1 MEKKLLGKIVYITGA
16 SKGIGRGI
24 AREFGKVGAFV
35 LVGYNSDLEGA
46 NETLKMIKE
55 LGGSGEVLGGNV
67 ANKDERK
74 DIISFIKNKFGKLDV
89 LVNNAG
95 ISKIGLFMDAS
106 DEEID
111 SIMNVNLIGAMKLT
125 RDSMDLLREGSN
137 SSIINISSIWG
148 NVGASCEVLYSTT
161 KGGMNLFTKALAKE
175 IAPWGIRVNC
185 IAPGV
190 INTEMNSWLSK
201 EEKEELEEE
210 IPMNRFG
217 EIEEIGR
224 VAKFLASEESS
235 YLTGQILTVDGG
247 ML

>member
-24 AREFGKVGAFV
+24 AREFGKSGAFV

-46 NETLKMIKE
+46 NETLNMIKE
-55 LGGSGEVLGGNV
+55 LGGSGEILGGNV
-67 ANKDERK
+67 ANKDERNN
-74 DIISFIKNKFGKLDV
+74 IVSSIKNKFGKLDV

-201 EEKEELEEE
+201 EEKEGLEEE

-217 EIEEIGR
+217 KVEEIGR
-224 VAKFLASEESS
+224 VAKFLASEDSS

>member
-46 NETLKMIKE
+46 NETLNMIKE
-55 LGGSGEVLGGNV
+55 LGGSGEILGGNV
-67 ANKDERK
+67 ANKDERNN
-74 DIISFIKNKFGKLDV
+74 IISSIKNKFGKLDV

-201 EEKEELEEE
+201 EEKEGLEEE

-217 EIEEIGR
+217 EVEEIGR
-224 VAKFLASEESS
+224 VAKFLASEDSS

>member
-24 AREFGKVGAFV
+24 AREFGKSGAFV

-46 NETLKMIKE
+46 NETLNMIKE
-55 LGGSGEVLGGNV
+55 LGGSGEILGGNV
-67 ANKDERK
+67 ANKDERNN
-74 DIISFIKNKFGKLDV
+74 IVSSIKNKFGKLDV

-161 KGGMNLFTKALAKE
+161 KGGMNLFTKSLAKE
-175 IAPWGIRVNC
+175 IAPWRIRVNC

-201 EEKEELEEE
+201 EEKEGLEEE

-217 EIEEIGR
+217 EVEEIGR
-224 VAKFLASEESS
+224 VAKFLASEDSS

>member
-24 AREFGKVGAFV
+24 AREFGKSGAFV

-46 NETLKMIKE
+46 NETLNMIKE
-55 LGGSGEVLGGNV
+55 LGGSGEILGGNV
-67 ANKDERK
+67 ANKDERNN
-74 DIISFIKNKFGKLDV
+74 IVSSIKNKFGKLDV

-201 EEKEELEEE
+201 EEKEGLEEE

-217 EIEEIGR
+217 EVEEIGR
-224 VAKFLASEESS
+224 VAKFLASEDSS
-235 YLTGQILTVDGG
+235 YLTDRKSVV
-247 ML
+247 